1 MARGWF
7 NAFERRLALS
17 CWKKWLVCLFVSLLL
32 VAVLHPENRMMM
44 IMMMTMMTMN
54 EE

>member
-7 NAFERRLALS
+7 NAFERRLAS
-17 CWKKWLVCLFVSLLL
+17 CWKKWLVCLFVFLLL
-32 VAVLHPENRMMM
+32 VAVLHPENRMM
-44 IMMMTMMTMN
+44 IMMMTMMPMN